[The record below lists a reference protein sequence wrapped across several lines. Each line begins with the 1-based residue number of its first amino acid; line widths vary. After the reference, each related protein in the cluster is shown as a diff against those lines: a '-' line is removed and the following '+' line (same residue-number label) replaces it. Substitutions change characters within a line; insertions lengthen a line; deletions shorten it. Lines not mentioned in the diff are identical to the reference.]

1 MRDLEKKISRIASS
15 GAQTGP
21 STSGGNDDGG
31 GNTAGN
37 NLNSDK
43 VIRKLSELTKRARE
57 QKQQAEDRQKQLRKE
72 FNTINLEIDSYN
84 KQLGEMEVKE
94 GSGGGGLQYANN
106 AMKSSIH

>member
-1 MRDLEKKISRIASS
+1 M
-15 GAQTGP
+15 
-21 STSGGNDDGG
+21 
-31 GNTAGN
+31 
-37 NLNSDK
+37 NSDK
-43 VIRKLSELTKRARE
+43 VIRKLSELTKRACE
-57 QKQQAEDRQKQLRKE
+57 QKQQAENRQKQLRKE